1 MKRLSWRANEEC
13 KLSQHEQLVLMLSA
27 VLRDRREQLEM
38 SQSDLARI
46 SGLHRSYIGDLERG
60 SRNVSVRN
68 LSRLAAAVNLSAS
81 RLLSLAEKQLVAKK
95 TTRAVKTT
103 RSVSGSSKKPVRR
116 KATVAK
122 KPLKRKAK
130 T

>member
-1 MKRLSWRANEEC
+1 LTLS
-13 KLSQHEQLVLMLSA
+13 S
-27 VLRDRREQLEM
+27 VLRDRREQLQL

-81 RLLSLAEKQLVAKK
+81 KLLSMAEKEM
-95 TTRAVKTT
+95 TT
-103 RSVSGSSKKPVRR
+103 KKPVKKVAKPAKATAVKKVAKAR
-116 KATVAK
+116 KAVAK
-122 KPLKRKAK
+122 KPVKSAKAAVKRKAK
-130 T
+130 AG